1 MRKYLEWAGRE
12 YSTRQL
18 LVALFFAGTA
28 FLLAIPY
35 LIIRSSAWLDEALG
49 LPRFTLGSIN
59 PIVGILFSLAGGLLA
74 FWSVYAEARIGSG
87 TPLPMMPTQR
97 LVVVP
102 PFTYCR
108 NPMVLGTLVAYLG
121 IGVWLGSL
129 SAIGI
134 VIVLAVLLLTYVKA
148 LEEKELESRFGADY
162 VEYKRRTPFLLPRV
176 TRRPPDA

>member
-1 MRKYLEWAGRE
+1 MRKYLEWARRD

-18 LVALFFAGTA
+18 VVALFFAGTV

-35 LIIRSSAWLDEALG
+35 LIIVSSAGLDQALG
-49 LPRFTLGSIN
+49 LPRFIVGIIN
-59 PIVGILFSLAGGLLA
+59 PIVGGLFLLGGGLFA
-74 FWSVYAEARIGSG
+74 FWSVLAEARIGSG

-121 IGVWLGSL
+121 VGVWLGSL
-129 SAIGI
+129 SAIAI
-134 VIVLAVLLLTYVKA
+134 VITLGGLLLTYVKL
-148 LEEKELESRFGADY
+148 LEEKELEARFGDDY
-162 VEYKRRTPFLLPRV
+162 LEYKRGTPFLLPRV
-176 TRRPPDA
+176 TRRPPHL